1 MVAVYV
7 MGYELWEVHSG
18 ITHLIGCRWRPSS
31 TKIYVLICCTSRITS
46 GALKNNG
53 EVTASTDITKKAMWN
68 TQSTTPQSFYLI
80 VPQSRF
86 GDKTVEI
93 NVVCPHNRTAVVLQG
108 IINVRRHISLVEGV
122 NGIYQL
128 GLEDL
133 TTTLILPSNTCDSL
147 PTDRSPTGI
156 SSRS

>member
-1 MVAVYV
+1 MRGPQRHNPSHWLPLTSKFDENICSHLLYV
-7 MGYELWEVHSG
+7 
-18 ITHLIGCRWRPSS
+18 
-31 TKIYVLICCTSRITS
+31 
-46 GALKNNG
+46 KNNVG
-53 EVTASTDITKKAMWN
+53 GIEKQWLSDVTKKAMWN